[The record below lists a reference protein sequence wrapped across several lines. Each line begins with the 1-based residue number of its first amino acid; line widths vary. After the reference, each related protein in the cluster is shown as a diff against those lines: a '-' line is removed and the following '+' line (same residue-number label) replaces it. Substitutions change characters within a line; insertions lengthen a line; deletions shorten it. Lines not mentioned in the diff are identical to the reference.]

1 MAAVVLGRW
10 FLVDSFVR
18 NFDSFATRFNFG
30 REPMIEEMWKEFGFP
45 NELPVPM
52 NSCEQNE
59 RDTLQIL
66 TENAI
71 LQCYLRSYPSI
82 VLIRMMV

>member
-1 MAAVVLGRW
+1 MLLIVVGDKSKACLMAAVVLGRW

-59 RDTLQIL
+59 RDT
-66 TENAI
+66 
-71 LQCYLRSYPSI
+71 SK
-82 VLIRMMV
+82 